1 MAKKK
6 AFTDSPAM
14 NFITQGEEATPA
26 KEEAPKKTKD
36 TPKERPV
43 KVEILKEEEEA
54 PKEIK
59 VSIAK
64 EPGKAPRKKK
74 GFTIVYVDGK
84 PVQIENKSQRVQ
96 LLITPSLHTRLKKT
110 AKAEGLSVNELIN
123 IAITEYI
130 EK

>member
-26 KEEAPKKTKD
+26 KEEAPKKATG
-36 TPKERPV
+36 TPKEKPAKKKEAQPV
-43 KVEILKEEEEA
+43 TKA
-54 PKEIK
+54 PKTAE
-59 VSIAK
+59 
-64 EPGKAPRKKK
+64 EPEKAPRKKK
-74 GFTIVYVDGK
+74 GFTIAYVDGK

-96 LLITPSLHTRLKKT
+96 LLITPSLHTKLKKT

-130 EK
+130 DK